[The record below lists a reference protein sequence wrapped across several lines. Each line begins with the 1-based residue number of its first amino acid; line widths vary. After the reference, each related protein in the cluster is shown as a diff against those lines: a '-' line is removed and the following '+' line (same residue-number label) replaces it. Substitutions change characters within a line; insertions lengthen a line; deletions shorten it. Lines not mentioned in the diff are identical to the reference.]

1 MPGPGAPTD
10 LRTPLWDTTFCAVDL
25 ETTGGSA
32 AHDRITE
39 IGAIKMRCG
48 ETLGTFHTLVDPG
61 RPVPAFVRLLTG
73 ISDEMLI
80 EAPPIETVLPSFL
93 EFCRASVVVAHNA
106 RFDVSFLDAALRRA
120 DYEPL
125 GLFVVDTARLARK
138 VLAGEVP
145 NHKLAT
151 LARYLRC
158 AHQPRHR
165 AYADALAAADVL
177 HHLIERVSGFGVT
190 TLEDLLATSATRLD
204 GSFAK
209 IALTEGLPR
218 APGVYRFLGPHG
230 HTLYVGVASD
240 VRTRVRSYFYGD
252 QRRGIR
258 NLLRETQSIAAE
270 PHACG
275 LEAEVAEARAI
286 SREAPPYNRAGKRL
300 VRWYVKFSVGST
312 GPRVA
317 PCRVP
322 RATAGTYLGPL
333 SSAREA
339 RGLIDALRDAFA
351 LHRCADPARCHNC
364 VFEQLGACA
373 GQGRR
378 QSAAVRAA
386 ASALVCGPAA
396 ALDSLAARLTRLA
409 SELRFEEAEELRRRA
424 LALERTIGRAAEV
437 RALLDAR
444 EVVIA
449 VDGRVLLLRDAQLAA
464 ARDRPPAFDE
474 RALEL
479 LRSGAHSVP
488 VGRYVPGEIAREAGV
503 IASWL
508 RRNWERIELLSVAG
522 AWAQAAGTHPGD
534 RFHSSGRSAPGGAR
548 SP

>member
-61 RPVPAFVRLLTG
+61 RSVPAFVRLLTG

-80 EAPPIETVLPSFL
+80 EAPPIEAVLPSFL

-151 LARYLRC
+151 LARHLRC

-209 IALTEGLPR
+209 IALTESLPR

-230 HTLYVGVASD
+230 DTLYVGVASD

-270 PHACG
+270 PQACG
-275 LEAEVAEARAI
+275 HEAEVAEAPAK

-300 VRWYVKFSVGST
+300 VRWYVKFSIGST
-312 GPRVA
+312 GARVA

-322 RATAGTYLGPL
+322 RATTGTYLGPL

-339 RGLIDALRDAFA
+339 RGLIDTLRDAFA

-364 VFEQLGACA
+364 VFEQLGVCA

-396 ALDSLAARLTRLA
+396 ALDALAARLTRLA

-474 RALEL
+474 GILEL
-479 LRSGAHSVP
+479 LRSAAHSVP

-522 AWAQAAGTHPGD
+522 AWAQAAGTHPGG
-534 RFHSSGRSAPGGAR
+534 RFHSSTGSAPGG
-548 SP
+548 

>member
-1 MPGPGAPTD
+1 MPAPGAPTD
-10 LRTPLWDTTFCAVDL
+10 LGTPLWDTTFCAVDL

-32 AHDRITE
+32 ARDRITE

-61 RPVPAFVRLLTG
+61 QPVPAFVRLLTG

-80 EAPPIETVLPSFL
+80 EAPPIEAVLPSFL
-93 EFCRASVVVAHNA
+93 EFCRATVVVAHNA

-120 DYEPL
+120 DYDPL

-145 NHKLAT
+145 NHKLST
-151 LARYLRC
+151 LTRHLRC

-165 AYADALAAADVL
+165 AFADALAAADVL

-190 TLEDLLATSATRLD
+190 TLEDLLAASATRLD

-209 IALTEGLPR
+209 IALAEGLPR

-230 HTLYVGVASD
+230 DTLYVGVASD

-275 LEAEVAEARAI
+275 LEARVAEARAI

-300 VRWYVKFSVGST
+300 VRWYVKFSAGSR
-312 GPRVA
+312 GARVA

-322 RATAGTYLGPL
+322 RATTGTYLGPL

-364 VFEQLGACA
+364 VFEQLGVCA

-396 ALDSLAARLTRLA
+396 ALDALAARLARLA
-409 SELRFEEAEELRRRA
+409 SELRFEEAEEVRRRA
-424 LALERTIGRAAEV
+424 VALERTIGRAAEV
-437 RALLDAR
+437 RALLDAG

-464 ARDRPPAFDE
+464 AGDRPTSFDE
-474 RALEL
+474 NEIEL
-479 LRSGAHSVP
+479 LRSAADSVP

-503 IASWL
+503 ISSWL

-522 AWAQAAGTHPGD
+522 TWAQAAGTNPGG
-534 RFHSSGRSAPGGAR
+534 RFHSSAR
-548 SP
+548 

>member
-1 MPGPGAPTD
+1 MPARGALAD
-10 LRTPLWDTTFCAVDL
+10 LGSPLWDTTFCALDL
-25 ETTGGSA
+25 ETTGGSP
-32 AHDRITE
+32 AHHRITE

-61 RPVPAFVRLLTG
+61 QPVPAFIRLLTG

-80 EAPPIETVLPSFL
+80 EAPPIEAVLPSFL
-93 EFCRASVVVAHNA
+93 EFCRATVVVAHNA

-125 GLFVVDTARLARK
+125 NSFVVDTARLARK

-151 LARYLRC
+151 LARHFRC

-177 HHLIERVSGFGVT
+177 HHLIERVAGFGVT
-190 TLEDLLATSATRLD
+190 TLEDLLATSAARLD
-204 GSFAK
+204 GSFTK
-209 IALTEGLPR
+209 IALTEDLPR
-218 APGVYRFLGPHG
+218 TPGVYRFLGPHRD
-230 HTLYVGVASD
+230 TLYVGVASD

-258 NLLRETQSIAAE
+258 NLLRETQSIRAE
-270 PHACG
+270 SHACG

-286 SREAPPYNRAGKRL
+286 SRESPPYNRAGKRL
-300 VRWYVKFSVGST
+300 VRWYVKFSFAST
-312 GPRVA
+312 GARVG

-322 RATAGTYLGPL
+322 RAGAGTYLGPL

-364 VFEQLGACA
+364 VFEQLGVCA
-373 GQGRR
+373 GQGPR
-378 QSAAVRAA
+378 QTAAVRAA
-386 ASALVCGPAA
+386 ASALVCAPAA
-396 ALDSLAARLTRLA
+396 ALDALAARLQRLA
-409 SELRFEEAEELRRRA
+409 SEQRFEEAEEVRRRA
-424 LALERTIGRAAEV
+424 LALERTITRVAEV
-437 RALLDAR
+437 RALLDAG

-449 VDGRVLLLRDAQLAA
+449 VDERLLLLRDAQLAA
-464 ARDRPPAFDE
+464 ARDRSAASPDG
-474 RALEL
+474 ALEL
-479 LRSGAHSVP
+479 LRSTGYSVP
-488 VGRYVPGEIAREAGV
+488 VGRYVPGEVAREAGV

-508 RRNWERIELLSVAG
+508 RRNWERIELLSVSG
-522 AWAQAAGTHPGD
+522 TWAQAAGTRPGD
-534 RFHSSGRSAPGGAR
+534 RFVSAPRSAPGGER
-548 SP
+548 S